1 MSEPSFTSANTV
13 APAATGNLVYLH
25 YVVFGVGYGV
35 STLLLLLRLYHR
47 NHSHHLRLGDRLI
60 PAHQAFSSVMQI
72 LMIGKYNPLVTER
85 RKSANK
91 ADVVAISMGTMC
103 FPRASIPDDRFRIY
117 VEVRTMACSDETIMV
132 DKQSQLSYNAAPAF
146 MMSIGCAKASIL
158 CLYLET
164 FSVDEWLNKAA
175 RITQGVVITITVT
188 ITLLLYLSRL
198 SSVSLDAVAL
208 FLATAASNIIMDLVL
223 LILPIRPVF
232 RLQTSLGRKLR
243 LTGFFSLGLIT
254 TVTSILRLYL
264 LSKIQQSEDLTWDA
278 APANITSFLEV
289 NFLLICACVPAVRQF
304 FNNLKRDSSTGN
316 QPNFTNRASGTRRS
330 PLESSSQVQLRESQD
345 SNVELGI
352 IGPRSQSSGAGS
364 ARADS
369 AWSEPIHEK
378 KVFSASVYI

>member
-1 MSEPSFTSANTV
+1 MSEPSLTSANIV
-13 APAATGNLVYLH
+13 ALAVTGNLVDLY

-35 STLLLLLRLYHR
+35 STLFLLLRLYSRHR
-47 NHSHHLRLGDRLI
+47 YSGLRLDDMLVVFSWV
-60 PAHQAFSSVMQI
+60 FSSAMQI
-72 LMIGKYNPLVTER
+72 LMIGKYLQDPGMEN
-85 RKSANK
+85 ANEVG
-91 ADVVAISMGTMC
+91 VVAISMGTMC
-103 FPRASIPDDRFRIY
+103 FPRVSIPDDRFRIY
-117 VEVRTMACSDETIMV
+117 VEVRTVACSDETTMV

-164 FSVDEWLNKAA
+164 FSVDEWLNKAT

-198 SSVSLDAVAL
+198 PSLSLDAVAL

-289 NFLLICACVPAVRQF
+289 NFLLICACVPSVYYL
-304 FNNLKRDSSTGN
+304 FNELQRDSSTEN
-316 QPNFTNRASGTRRS
+316 QSRFANRVSWTRR
-330 PLESSSQVQLRESQD
+330 PHLDSSSQVQLRESQD

-352 IGPRSQSSGAGS
+352 LAPTSQSSGADS
-364 ARADS
+364 VRADS
-369 AWSEPIHEK
+369 TWSEPVHEK
-378 KVFSASVYI
+378 KVFSASLYI

>member
-35 STLLLLLRLYHR
+35 STLLLLLRLYSR
-47 NHSHHLRLGDRLI
+47 YRYSRLRLDDMLVVFSWV
-60 PAHQAFSSVMQI
+60 FSSAMQI
-72 LMIGKYNPLVTER
+72 LMI
-85 RKSANK
+85 
-91 ADVVAISMGTMC
+91 VAISMGTMC
-103 FPRASIPDDRFRIY
+103 FPRVSIPDDRFRIY
-117 VEVRTMACSDETIMV
+117 VE
-132 DKQSQLSYNAAPAF
+132 SQLSYNAAPAF

-164 FSVDEWLNKAA
+164 FYVDEWLYKAA
-175 RITQGVVITITVT
+175 RITQGVLITITVT

-198 SSVSLDAVAL
+198 PSLSLDAVAL

-278 APANITSFLEV
+278 APANITSFLEI
-289 NFLLICACVPAVRQF
+289 NLLLICACVPAMRQF
-304 FNNLKRDSSTGN
+304 FRALKPDSPIVNQST
-316 QPNFTNRASGTRRS
+316 FTNRASGTTQSR
-330 PLESSSQVQLRESQD
+330 LDSSSQVQLRESQD
-345 SNVELGI
+345 SIVELGI
-352 IGPRSQSSGAGS
+352 IASRSQSSGAGS

-369 AWSEPIHEK
+369 AWSEPVHEK
-378 KVFSASVYI
+378 KVLSASLYI